1 MVMVRGGTT
10 EGCLFASRALTCPV
24 MRRPQSVFGLVAV
37 MSSLLVVT
45 LFAAPASAAFAPVES
60 EAAPVFS
67 AKSASC
73 TKWRSSLTP
82 PRTIRVLRTKS
93 TDAPKKV
100 VNTVQEVDFH
110 EYVATV
116 MAAEWPERYPLE
128 TLKAGAVATKQFAWY
143 YILNPRGQTKWVD
156 GEKVCYDVVDT
167 TVDQAYYPEK
177 HDFDNAQASWPK
189 TLAALDV
196 TWDVSVRKF
205 RRITQSSRF
214 FLTGY
219 RAGSSGAA
227 CGEDA
232 TGFKLF
238 HNSTRK
244 CGYDGLKYREILR
257 LYLKPNLEIVEPG
270 RNDVIGSKHGDAS
283 AMEKDAGQFH
293 SHVWTPGKT
302 PPEPGSSTDVSV
314 SNNDLVGYRSADMDG
329 DGREDLVWLRQ
340 TGAHTGKIKVAL
352 SNGVDYQPAED
363 WWVGDTVVPLG
374 PARLLL
380 GDFHADHRVD
390 VAILSRGDSPSK
402 SKLVVLKRKKYAS
415 DVKFFGPTVWWS
427 GSQDPSKIASA
438 WAADMSGDGRADLM
452 IRQNI
457 ESGGVKVRTAV
468 TISPLPSVGLRMGG
482 IRTRFESRTLNAT
495 KVKMTVGDANRDGR
509 EDLILL
515 IGGGGRAKVER
526 LQGALMGGFKR
537 VQVWTAPK
545 ADPGPVEK
553 TRLGASDVDYDGRTD
568 LVLFTDRGGGTR
580 IRVLKSRYDKMVQ
593 GPDWKVGIPWSDIR
607 PY

>member
-1 MVMVRGGTT
+1 
-10 EGCLFASRALTCPV
+10 
-24 MRRPQSVFGLVAV
+24 MRRPQSAFGLVAV

-45 LFAAPASAAFAPVES
+45 LFAAPASAAFAPLEP

-73 TKWRSSLTP
+73 TKWGSSFVP
-82 PRTIRVLRTKS
+82 PKTIRVLRTKRDK
-93 TDAPKKV
+93 TPWKV
-100 VNTVQEVDFH
+100 AGTVQVVDFY

-167 TVDQAYYPEK
+167 TVDQAYYP
-177 HDFDNAQASWPK
+177 
-189 TLAALDV
+189 DV
-196 TWDVSVRKF
+196 TWDVSLRKF
-205 RRITQSSRF
+205 KRTTQSSRF

-270 RNDVIGSKHGDAS
+270 RNDTIGSKHGDAS

-293 SHVWTPGKT
+293 SHVWTPGRT
-302 PPEPGSSTDVSV
+302 PPEPGSSTDVSI
-314 SNNDLVGYRSADMDG
+314 SNDNLVGYRSADMNG
-329 DGREDLVWLRQ
+329 DGHEDLVWLKQ
-340 TGAHTGKIKVAL
+340 TGTHTGKVKVAL

-363 WWVGDTVVPLG
+363 WWAGDTIVPLG

-390 VAILSRGDSPSK
+390 VAILSRGDAPDK
-402 SKLVVLKRKKYAS
+402 SKLVVLKRKKYAN
-415 DVKFFGPTVWWS
+415 DAKFFGPTVWWA
-427 GSQDPSKIASA
+427 GPQDPSKI
-438 WAADMSGDGRADLM
+438 
-452 IRQNI
+452 
-457 ESGGVKVRTAV
+457 
-468 TISPLPSVGLRMGG
+468 
-482 IRTRFESRTLNAT
+482 
-495 KVKMTVGDANRDGR
+495 
-509 EDLILL
+509 
-515 IGGGGRAKVER
+515 
-526 LQGALMGGFKR
+526 
-537 VQVWTAPK
+537 
-545 ADPGPVEK
+545 
-553 TRLGASDVDYDGRTD
+553 
-568 LVLFTDRGGGTR
+568 
-580 IRVLKSRYDKMVQ
+580 
-593 GPDWKVGIPWSDIR
+593 
-607 PY
+607 